1 MDAVKH
7 ETSYTETPTFCR
19 LCLKTNSI
27 EILVQTPGEANE
39 PLLSIISECL
49 GIWLTVTEDFP
60 LGICHE
66 CCMSLEA
73 IRQFRYNCQQ
83 CDLYLKNQR
92 SASDT
97 RPVASELEASIEQKV
112 VLQVHRYSEV
122 PSNAIMMDGQN
133 IKMEQPVV
141 DSSEY
146 NDQEISQ
153 MPTQYYQQVPPVQ
166 EVNNAPPSLEVVQAP
181 SSIPLKKFDCPECG
195 KQLHSS
201 RMLSQHV
208 VREHRLAHGC
218 QACGMSY
225 NSPSK
230 LEAHLTTCTGRPSR
244 FMCNQCPSGKVFS
257 TAISLSVHL
266 YYAHDSLQSVVYRC
280 ESCKKNFKNRIGLKY
295 HYKTGH
301 GCTMVECEIC
311 RRPFPTEESLYYH
324 KMVDH

>member
-1 MDAVKH
+1 MDASKH
-7 ETSYTETPTFCR
+7 ELPYTGTISFCR

-27 EILVQTPGEANE
+27 ELIVQSPEEANE
-39 PLLSIISECL
+39 PLLNIISECL

-60 LGICHE
+60 FGVCHD

-83 CDLYLKNQR
+83 CDLYLKSQR
-92 SASDT
+92 SSSDPGPGQAVDLDSST
-97 RPVASELEASIEQKV
+97 EQKPIVEDHRYPGLQPNVMVLQDVKLEEPSGNVGGFNGSDVNQVPAQYYESPAQESMAAVPVA
-112 VLQVHRYSEV
+112 
-122 PSNAIMMDGQN
+122 PS
-133 IKMEQPVV
+133 V
-141 DSSEY
+141 
-146 NDQEISQ
+146 
-153 MPTQYYQQVPPVQ
+153 
-166 EVNNAPPSLEVVQAP
+166 
-181 SSIPLKKFDCPECG
+181 PLKKFDCPECG
-195 KQLHSS
+195 KQLYSS

-208 VREHRLAHGC
+208 VREHRLCHSC
-218 QACGMSY
+218 RSCGMAY
-225 NSPSK
+225 NSPDK
-230 LEAHLTTCTGRPSR
+230 LEMHVATCTGRPSR

-280 ESCKKNFKNRIGLKY
+280 ESCKKNFKNRTGLKY

-324 KMVDH
+324 KLVEH